1 MLIKRLRRRHPLV
14 QLIWDNWLFILLFAF
29 LWRFPYLVAD
39 WTGSEVD
46 PESPRLA
53 SESKFWQGVMIE
65 VFILSMLAIS
75 YNLMFGF
82 TGVISF
88 GHGLFFGT
96 GAYTVAILVS
106 EYGISLTSAILIAIC
121 IGIIWGLIWSMAA
134 FRVKGVYFA
143 MFTLAF
149 AEIFYQLSRLT
160 LFDFMTRGDDGLTW
174 TTPDWISP
182 IKNRLQLYN
191 LALTG
196 LFFCFFF
203 VRRLMTSPSGKV
215 LLALRENES
224 RAQTLGFNVYM
235 YKTMAIVMSA
245 IIATLAGVFH
255 VILNRQ
261 ATPNSLGLDRTVDP
275 LIMTL
280 IGGTGTISGPLTGT
294 GILRIG
300 QEYLKKAEL
309 QVDIRFII
317 GRYTTVV
324 NSEQYWA
331 LALGLAFIIFVMV
344 VPYGVVGS
352 VNRIWFNIRRWVR
365 RYVYN
370 PLILRNA
377 WLGRMMEPITG
388 EPPEFA
394 QAVAENDNPLPLR
407 DWVQVYPGAAI
418 NGAIG
423 FIMLVI
429 IMVGYALMG
438 FGRLIDSAMG
448 WHWRTDIE
456 WTLFFIV
463 VSIPVRI
470 LLRIYRFFVLPPD
483 IQEVHK

>member
-1 MLIKRLRRRHPLV
+1 MLEKRLRRRHPLL
-14 QLIWDNWLFILLFAF
+14 QIIWDNWFIIVVFVF
-29 LWRFPYLVAD
+29 LWRFPYLVAS

-46 PESPRLA
+46 PESPRIA
-53 SESKFWQGVMIE
+53 SESKFWQAVMIE
-65 VFILSMLAIS
+65 LFILSMLAIS
-75 YNLMFGF
+75 YNLMFGY

-96 GAYTVAILVS
+96 GAYTVAVLFTR
-106 EYGISLTSAILIAIC
+106 YGISLTTSILTAILL
-121 IGIIWGLIWSMAA
+121 GVVYGLIWAMAS

-191 LALTG
+191 LALAA
-196 LFFCFFF
+196 LIFSFLM

-235 YKTMAIVMSA
+235 YKTLAIVVSSA
-245 IIATLAGVFH
+245 IATMAGVFH

-280 IGGTGTISGPLTGT
+280 IGGTGTLTGPLTGST
-294 GILRIG
+294 MLRIG
-300 QEYLKKAEL
+300 QEYFKKPEL

-317 GRYTTVV
+317 GRYATTV
-324 NSEQYWA
+324 NSERYWA
-331 LALGLAFIIFVMV
+331 LALGLAFIIFVML
-344 VPYGVVGS
+344 VPHGVVGS
-352 VNRIWFNIRRWVR
+352 VNLIWFDIRRWVR
-365 RYVYN
+365 RFIYN
-370 PLILRNA
+370 PLVRSNS
-377 WLGRMMEPITG
+377 WLARWMEPVTG
-388 EPPEFA
+388 ESPEFA
-394 QAVAENDNPLPLR
+394 QAIAENDNSPSIPEWARSHPETAL
-407 DWVQVYPGAAI
+407 
-418 NGAIG
+418 NGLIF
-423 FIMLVI
+423 FIMILI
-429 IMVGYALMG
+429 IVVGY
-438 FGRLIDSAMG
+438 FLIGIGKLTDAEMG
-448 WHWRTDIE
+448 WHWRRDIE
-456 WTLFFIV
+456 WALFFIV
-463 VSIPVRI
+463 ISIPLRL
-470 LLRIYRFFVLPPD
+470 LLRIYRFFVLPPEAQD
-483 IQEVHK
+483 TLE